1 VAARVRRDEPVEE
14 AQRDALAPADDV
26 AENVYELG
34 CEEGE
39 KLLDER
45 VPSVHETPEKKNE
58 RKKNKR
64 KKNKRK
70 KNKRKKNKRKKE
82 KAKKRK
88 SKKAKKKKEKRKK
101 NPKKKKK
108 EKRKK
113 AFHYIIHY

>member
-70 KNKRKKNKRKKE
+70 KE

-113 AFHYIIHY
+113 ACHYIIHY